1 MKKRLRFVTT
11 LVAASLL
18 AGLFWTVSFA
28 QINNWL
34 RAGDSD
40 FESGSTAWK
49 AFGAGTAEVTD
60 NPSGSG
66 KVLKFS
72 GAEGK
77 SWASAALDI
86 RGIVQANAKKAS
98 KIKISMDICFWS

>member
-18 AGLFWTVSFA
+18 AELFWTVSFA
-28 QINNWL
+28 QSNNWL

-72 GAEGK
+72 GAEGNRGRRRRWIFAVSFRPTLKRLQK
-77 SWASAALDI
+77 S
-86 RGIVQANAKKAS
+86 K
-98 KIKISMDICFWS
+98 

>member
-28 QINNWL
+28 QSNNWL

-49 AFGAGTAEVTD
+49 AFGAGTAEVTVRRE
-60 NPSGSG
+60 NRGRRRRWIFAVSFRPT
-66 KVLKFS
+66 LKRLQ
-72 GAEGK
+72 K
-77 SWASAALDI
+77 S
-86 RGIVQANAKKAS
+86 K
-98 KIKISMDICFWS
+98 